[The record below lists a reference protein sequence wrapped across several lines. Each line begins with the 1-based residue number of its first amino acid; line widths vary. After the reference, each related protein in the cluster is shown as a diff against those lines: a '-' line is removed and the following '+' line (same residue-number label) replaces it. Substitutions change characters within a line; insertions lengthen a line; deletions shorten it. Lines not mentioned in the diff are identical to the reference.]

1 MKAILASTW
10 ANISHLG
17 VDMGQQE
24 GHLGIDIGQYE
35 GPDMFCWMH
44 LDAFLWGA
52 GSLNSNW
59 SSDDDFNFGGAAGA
73 GGMTP
78 DPWLHTPSLSIHSFI
93 HQNPTNTINLWTR

>member
-78 DPWLHTPSLSIHSFI
+78 DPWLHTP
-93 HQNPTNTINLWTR
+93 